1 MLITAGPN
9 IKVIKTT
16 SRFREG
22 KWKQGS
28 WDLSKKSIRRSFVV
42 DVDGDGNPFD
52 VGFESSKSGLL
63 VCDNKW
69 PVGGCDCPWET

>member
-1 MLITAGPN
+1 MN
-9 IKVIKTT
+9 D
-16 SRFREG
+16 RFRQSRREIG
-22 KWKQGS
+22 ICENKEVEIRVRKG
-28 WDLSKKSIRRSFVV
+28 KKSIRRSFVV

-69 PVGGCDCPWET
+69 PVRGCDCP